1 MFTYVE
7 GFLISIIT
15 KVNREDE
22 RIANKQEGTN
32 YFRIN
37 DVYRNGL
44 GHDVLQSMAQ
54 WVTRQNVPA

>member
-37 DVYRNGL
+37 DVYRNGCR
-44 GHDVLQSMAQ
+44 HDDIQFMAQ
-54 WVTRQNVPA
+54 WVTR

>member
-1 MFTYVE
+1 M
-7 GFLISIIT
+7 ISIIV

-37 DVYRNGL
+37 DVYRNGR

-54 WVTRQNVPA
+54 WVARQDVPA

>member
-37 DVYRNGL
+37 DVYRNGCR
-44 GHDVLQSMAQ
+44 HDDIQFMA
-54 WVTRQNVPA
+54 